1 VTGQGRRTAADYLRA
16 VAALLALFA
25 LVAGVPALLVTLIG
39 NPVPSTWSW
48 RAPLTNDA
56 VLGLI
61 ALLAWIFWAQLIV
74 CLIIEIVAELHIA
87 AGRSAEWMSRIPGT
101 FSGQQALARTL
112 VQAVVAVGIGSAA
125 VAASTPM
132 AGVAR
137 GDTVP
142 PPDQH
147 QPAPAT
153 MRPAAEIPS
162 ETPTPRVVK
171 ASTTPATTPARTVDV
186 AKGDSLWALAERHL
200 GGGERWRQIAELNQ
214 GRTMPD
220 GQRFHPM
227 ITLQPGWTLR
237 IPTTR
242 PGRRSDVVTV
252 EPGDTLWALS
262 QEAYGDPEQWPR
274 IFQVNRTQIEDPDLI
289 YPGQDLRIP
298 ANGGSH
304 RPATQPHHP
313 PTDHPH
319 PQRTGPGTGPGRPGP
334 TADPEP
340 SPGSAAGSDA
350 ADPAPAQG
358 SRESDEPAG
367 DRPATS
373 RDDEP
378 EATLLR
384 ALAGAGALLAGGLF
398 VALAARRR
406 NQFRARRS
414 GRTIAATPRD
424 LVDAERAIRSQGS
437 AGGEAARFLDHAL
450 RDLATRAHR
459 AGFALPDVVAA
470 RLTADS
476 LELATTEPTAD
487 PPPPWHR
494 SPDGLRWML
503 ARDVLLDPAEALA
516 PYPALVA
523 IGSDQDGATW
533 LIDLEAAGIVQLQGD
548 DTACTDLARYIAAEL
563 ATNTWSDHVDV
574 VVAGVARE
582 VLLLNPSR
590 LEITDNLDLDRL
602 TKAARRVREAS
613 DITGQDVLA
622 GRVDGRGG
630 DTWMPTILVADT
642 RASSGADP
650 GATRGAVA
658 ELADEL
664 ARRPGRNA
672 VAFVAIGLEPPPE
685 ALQISLDSG
694 GRLKTPWTPALT
706 ANRLTATEARALGE
720 LFASTEECT
729 DEPMPPSPGGNEYD
743 EISDA
748 AGALRSELTEP
759 RGDDRDPRSLLT
771 ETNDTYRAAAST
783 TVEDLE
789 ALAPA
794 VPATTT
800 ERTLA
805 ADPELDA
812 DLAEWANPEILRP
825 RLRLLGPVEAHA
837 RGDRPSDV
845 QRRPAYYTELI
856 AYLFARPQGVTPQ
869 QMAEVFNIQT
879 NTLHSRIGTLRKWLD
894 TDHATGVW
902 HLPESTLSEA
912 SKIRGVPIYQLTGLL
927 CDVDLF
933 KRLRLRGQAHGQDG
947 ITDLAK
953 ALELV
958 VGPPFDQLRP
968 GGYGWLAE
976 TPHDHYL
983 TAAIVDVAHIVATH
997 ALAVGEHQLA
1007 MWVAERAILA
1017 APSDDKPRLDLAK
1030 AESAMGHT
1038 NEADRYVKD
1047 EILNRSD
1054 DSGPPPPPTTR
1065 TRDILRLSPRNRP

>member
-16 VAALLALFA
+16 VAALLALSA
-25 LVAGVPALLVTLIG
+25 LVAGVPALLVALIG

-61 ALLAWIFWAQLIV
+61 ALLAWLFWAQLMV
-74 CLIIEIVAELHIA
+74 CLIIEIVAELRIA

-162 ETPTPRVVK
+162 ETPTPSVVK
-171 ASTTPATTPARTVDV
+171 ASTTPANTPARTVTV

-200 GGGERWRQIAELNQ
+200 GGGEHWRQIAELNQ

-237 IPTTR
+237 VPTTR
-242 PGRRSDVVTV
+242 PGARSDVVTV

-262 QEAYGDPEQWPR
+262 EEAYGDPEQWPR
-274 IFQVNRTQIEDPDLI
+274 IFQVNRTRIEDPDLI
-289 YPGQDLRIP
+289 YPGQDLRLP
-298 ANGGSH
+298 ADAGSH
-304 RPATQPHHP
+304 RPATHP
-313 PTDHPH
+313 QRPPADHPH
-319 PQRTGPGTGPGRPGP
+319 PQQTEPGTGPGRPGP

-340 SPGSAAGSDA
+340 SPETATGSDA
-350 ADPAPAQG
+350 ADPAPAQA
-358 SRESDEPAG
+358 SRESYETAG

-384 ALAGAGALLAGGLF
+384 ALAGAAALLAGGLF
-398 VALAARRR
+398 AALAARRR

-414 GRTIAATPRD
+414 GRTIAATPPD

-450 RDLATRAHR
+450 RDLATRARR

-470 RLTADS
+470 RLTADA
-476 LELATTEPTAD
+476 LELATTDPTAD

-494 SPDGLRWML
+494 SPDGLRWTL

-516 PYPALVA
+516 PYPTLVA

-548 DTACTDLARYIAAEL
+548 HTACTDLARYIAAEL

-574 VVAGVARE
+574 VVAGVADG
-582 VLLLNPSR
+582 LIPLNPNR
-590 LEITDNLDLDRL
+590 LEITDDLDLDRL
-602 TKAARRVREAS
+602 TKAARRVREAT
-613 DITGQDVLA
+613 ITTGYDVLA

-630 DTWMPTILVADT
+630 DTWMPIVLVADARPHQET
-642 RASSGADP
+642 VRSGV
-650 GATRGAVA
+650 T
-658 ELADEL
+658 EFADEL
-664 ARRPGRNA
+664 SRSKGRST
-672 VAFVAIGLEPPPE
+672 VAFVTAGLPPQPE
-685 ALQISLDSG
+685 SLHLTLLPQG
-694 GRLKTPWTPALT
+694 HVETPWTSALT
-706 ANRLTATEARALGE
+706 ANRLTAAESQALAD
-720 LFASTEECT
+720 LFASTE
-729 DEPMPPSPGGNEYD
+729 DDADAPMPPSPGSHPYD

-748 AGALRSELTEP
+748 AGAIRSELTQQ
-759 RGDDRDPRSLLT
+759 RTGDHDPQSLLT
-771 ETNDTYRAAAST
+771 STNETYLTAAAT
-783 TVEDLE
+783 TVEDLDE
-789 ALAPA
+789 LVPSL
-794 VPATTT
+794 PATTR
-800 ERTLA
+800 ERALA
-805 ADPELDA
+805 ADPDLDV
-812 DLAEWANPEILRP
+812 DLAEWAGRQLGRP
-825 RLRLLGPVEAHA
+825 HLRLLGPVEVHVK
-837 RGDRPSDV
+837 GDRPYDV
-845 QRRPAYYTELI
+845 ERRPAYYTELV
-856 AYLFARPQGVTPQ
+856 AYLATRPQGATPQ
-869 QMAEVFNIQT
+869 QMAEAFNIQT
-879 NTLHSRIGTLRKWLD
+879 NTLHSRIGTLRKWLGTDESSD
-894 TDHATGVW
+894 TW
-902 HLPESTLSEA
+902 HLPESTLSQA
-912 SKIRGVPIYQLTGLL
+912 GKARGVPVYQVTGLL
-927 CDVDLF
+927 CDADLF
-933 KRLRLRGQAHGQDG
+933 KRLRLRGQARGQDG
-947 ITDLAK
+947 IGDLIA
-953 ALELV
+953 ALALV
-958 VGPPFDQLRP
+958 AGTPFDQLRP

-976 TPHDHYL
+976 TPMDHYL
-983 TAAIVDVAHIVATH
+983 AAGIVDAAHLVATH
-997 ALAVGEHQLA
+997 ALASGEPERA
-1007 MWVAERAILA
+1007 MWAAQQAIMA
-1017 APSDDKPRLDLAK
+1017 APSEDKPRLDLAK
-1030 AESAMGHT
+1030 AEAAIG
-1038 NEADRYVKD
+1038 NDDAADQFINADV
-1047 EILNRSD
+1047 LNRGED
-1054 DSGPPPPPTTR
+1054 GGPPHPTTR
-1065 TRDILRLSPRNRP
+1065 TSRILGLGRTDQI